1 MKKLHIVLTI
11 IALFFS
17 STFAQ
22 ERGEREKPRSDRE
35 KTAEQNGRGAY
46 GYGSG
51 EIKVADPA
59 DWAKNLEKPI
69 FSGPQPGEKVPSF
82 TATNLRGEN
91 AGQELDPVAM
101 AKGKLHLL
109 VFVSKARTF
118 GRILGQLADQ
128 LQTIEKNSKQPW
140 AMSVIV
146 CNDDAN
152 SVEKDFAIMDQ
163 RYPKNLIMALCK
175 DGSAGPP
182 AYGLDKNLT
191 ATVIVAKD
199 GKVLHNLP
207 YVTDAFYTQPHIL
220 GALANAMEV
229 DHDTIRKYIGNTPG
243 DARTAYGR
251 GRGQQRR
258 GGDSDSPQAKLRAKL
273 GELVQAG
280 KITRKEAGELF
291 TAAFPENARGR

>member
-1 MKKLHIVLTI
+1 MKRSAMQLIFL
-11 IALFFS
+11 ALLC
-17 STFAQ
+17 STSFAQ
-22 ERGEREKPRSDRE
+22 ERESRERTRERQRGGGSMRS
-35 KTAEQNGRGAY
+35 AY
-46 GYGSG
+46 GST
-51 EIKVADPA
+51 EIKIADPA
-59 DWAKNLEKPI
+59 EWAKNLEKPI
-69 FSGPQPGEKVPSF
+69 FSGPQAGEKVPSF

-91 AGQELDPVAM
+91 AGQEFDPVAM

-109 VFVSKARTF
+109 VFVSKARTL

-128 LQTIEKNSKQPW
+128 LQTIEKNSKHPW

-146 CNDDAN
+146 CNDDGN
-152 SVEKDFAIMDQ
+152 SVEKDFAIMEQ

-199 GKVLHNLP
+199 GKVLHSLP

-220 GALANAMEV
+220 GALASAMEV

-273 GELVQAG
+273 AELVQAG
-280 KITRKEAGELF
+280 KITREEAGELY